1 MSIIETTNSNL
12 VSNVKD
18 FIKTNFVDQ
27 NAQDFA
33 KILED
38 NFAAMDKNKDDKLSV
53 SEIKEALNFENLPD
67 LLSKIDSNGDGVIGK
82 DEVST
87 EKKVAKALTGI
98 VADVLANKDSS
109 EVLSK
114 ATQKLGKAF
123 YLNSL
128 AQNAVEKVVDK
139 II

>member
-1 MSIIETTNSNL
+1 MSITEATNSNL

-27 NAQDFA
+27 NAQNFA

-38 NFAAMDKNKDDKLSV
+38 NFAAMDKNKDDQLSIN
-53 SEIKEALNFENLPD
+53 EIKETLNFENLPD
-67 LLSKIDSNGDGVIGK
+67 LLSKIDLNGDGVIGQ
-82 DEVST
+82 DEVKQ

-109 EVLSK
+109 QVLSK
-114 ATQKLGKAF
+114 ATQNLGKAF

-128 AQNAVEKVVDK
+128 AQNAIEKVVDK

>member
-1 MSIIETTNSNL
+1 MSITEATNSNL

-27 NAQDFA
+27 NAQNFA

-38 NFAAMDKNKDDKLSV
+38 NFAAMDKNKDDQLSIN
-53 SEIKEALNFENLPD
+53 EIKETLNFENLPD
-67 LLSKIDSNGDGVIGK
+67 LLSKIDLNGDGVIGQ
-82 DEVST
+82 DEVKQ

-109 EVLSK
+109 QVLSK
-114 ATQKLGKAF
+114 ATQNLGKAF

-128 AQNAVEKVVDK
+128 AQNAIENVVDK

>member
-1 MSIIETTNSNL
+1 MSITEATNSNL

-27 NAQDFA
+27 NAQNFA

-38 NFAAMDKNKDDKLSV
+38 NFAAMDKNKDDQLSIN
-53 SEIKEALNFENLPD
+53 EIKETLNFENLPD
-67 LLSKIDSNGDGVIGK
+67 LLSKIDLNGDGVIGK
-82 DEVST
+82 DEVKQ
-87 EKKVAKALTGI
+87 EKNVAKALTGI

-109 EVLSK
+109 QVLSK
-114 ATQKLGKAF
+114 ATQNLGKAF

-128 AQNAVEKVVDK
+128 AQNAIENVVDK